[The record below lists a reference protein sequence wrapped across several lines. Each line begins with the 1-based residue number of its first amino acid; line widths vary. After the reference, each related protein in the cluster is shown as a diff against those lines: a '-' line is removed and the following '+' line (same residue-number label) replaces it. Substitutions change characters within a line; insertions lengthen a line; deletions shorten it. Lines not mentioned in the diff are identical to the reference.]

1 MNAKTYDPAKL
12 SIEINGLRLNRES
25 RDDMESRRHDLAPL
39 ATTETSKPATAT
51 TKNRKQKRAE
61 QAAHNRAVRK
71 LGGPTM
77 AAAGVLLKQRAV
89 LARLLSAMV
98 AKHGGSV
105 RLTVEDLDAARN
117 VGLVAEK
124 NAEGEPVLLIANG
137 DAGEPLGMSVVDL
150 VTLLAIGGK
159 A

>member
-1 MNAKTYDPAKL
+1 MHDEKFTPPANPLPDHGAKP
-12 SIEINGLRLNRES
+12 
-25 RDDMESRRHDLAPL
+25 
-39 ATTETSKPATAT
+39 KPASA

-61 QAAHNRAVRK
+61 QAAHARAVRK

-89 LARLLSAMV
+89 LARVLSAV
-98 AKHGGSV
+98 VEKSGGSI
-105 RLTVEDLDAARN
+105 RLTREDLDAARH

-124 NAEGEPVLLIANG
+124 TADGEPVLLIANG
-137 DAGEPLGMSVVDL
+137 DAGEPLGMSIVDL
-150 VTLLAIGGK
+150 VTLLSIGGR